1 MEEVIIESE
10 SEKEME
16 LKNQISL
23 LKEENSNLKE
33 QILYLTNRRKALLRI
48 SKNKS
53 EEILLLKDDK
63 RKLREQISLLK
74 NQEEVNSIKL
84 NNKIK
89 KLEGNN
95 SKSFTWTNFDI
106 EFPELGP
113 LIKEVAKHLK
123 LDLCE
128 YRKSE
133 ANSWAR
139 IYKKLDQMIKNET
152 TTEIKFK
159 NYLKIL
165 SKSKLV
171 DWSFKEGEFRPV
183 IKNIVDLVEKYVFI
197 RNYIEKNRGKI
208 L

>member
-33 QILYLTNRRKALLRI
+33 QILYLTERKRETLRI
-48 SKNKS
+48 SVKKTKKIESLQETVKNLRNQNK
-53 EEILLLKDDK
+53 LLKS
-63 RKLREQISLLK
+63 QI
-74 NQEEVNSIKL
+74 EINSVKL

-95 SKSFTWTNFDI
+95 SKSFTWRNFDI

>member
-53 EEILLLKDDK
+53 EKILLLEDDK

-89 KLEGNN
+89 NLEGNN
-95 SKSFTWTNFDI
+95 SKSFTWRNFDI

-128 YRKSE
+128 YKKSE

-152 TTEIKFK
+152 TTLIKFK

-183 IKNIVDLVEKYVFI
+183 IKNIVDLAEKYVFI

>member
-10 SEKEME
+10 SEKEM
-16 LKNQISL
+16 
-23 LKEENSNLKE
+23 
-33 QILYLTNRRKALLRI
+33 
-48 SKNKS
+48 
-53 EEILLLKDDK
+53 
-63 RKLREQISLLK
+63 
-74 NQEEVNSIKL
+74 VNSIKL

-128 YRKSE
+128 YKKSE